1 MAGTVRRCLGTLA
14 LAVLSMAQAWSSP
27 NWRPVSGLTGDFS
40 DFYTASEV
48 HALNRLEF
56 YEHAD
61 DPMLIKIWLE
71 KLCHDPPCDP
81 GPRNIELRAGTAEEN
96 FGTREI
102 LSAGDD
108 HYIVSIQVCTTDD
121 NDLRRREIKGARI
134 WTARLEPGGIV
145 NRTGGEPWEFDRP
158 NCNNH
163 WREQRSCLGN
173 RVVVGLRAYFND
185 DSPQFNNR
193 RWFTGLE
200 LQCAQVSG

>member
-1 MAGTVRRCLGTLA
+1 MAGTVLRCLGTLA
-14 LAVLSMAQAWSSP
+14 LAALSMAQTWSSP

-40 DFYTASEV
+40 EFYTASEV

-81 GPRNIELRAGTAEEN
+81 GPRDIELRAGTAEEN

-134 WTARLEPGGIV
+134 WTARLQPGGIV
-145 NRTGGEPWEFDRP
+145 DRTGGDPWEFDRP

-163 WREQRSCLGN
+163 WRERRSCLGNRVVVLGN

-193 RWFTGLE
+193 RWF
-200 LQCAQVSG
+200 